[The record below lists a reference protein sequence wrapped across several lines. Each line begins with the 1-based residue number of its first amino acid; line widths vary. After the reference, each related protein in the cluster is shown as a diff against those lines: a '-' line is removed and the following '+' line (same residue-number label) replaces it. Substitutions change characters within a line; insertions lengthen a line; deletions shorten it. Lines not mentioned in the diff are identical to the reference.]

1 MGCHIVWYTGT
12 NNLEEMP
19 TPASSH
25 TLQMEAEPSCV
36 KHLYVSTKLQA
47 ATFRDAAVTIV
58 TVMGTLN

>member
-1 MGCHIVWYTGT
+1 
-12 NNLEEMP
+12 MP

-47 ATFRDAAVTIV
+47 ATFRDAAITIV